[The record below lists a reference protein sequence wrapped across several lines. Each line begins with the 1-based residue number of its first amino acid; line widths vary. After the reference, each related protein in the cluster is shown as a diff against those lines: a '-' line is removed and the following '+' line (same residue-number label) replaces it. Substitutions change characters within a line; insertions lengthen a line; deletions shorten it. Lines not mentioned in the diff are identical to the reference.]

1 MKNNERLQKWRL
13 VLGGKADPE
22 GQVELNGQQ
31 QGMSDTLDALYDSDR
46 KGGLGRSVPNVNR
59 WLGDI
64 RTYFPRSVVQL
75 MQRDAL
81 ERLGL
86 DRMLLEPELLATV
99 EADVH
104 LVGILLGLN
113 KILPAR
119 SRETARQVVRQLVQE
134 LEKRL
139 RQPLEQA
146 IRGSLHRAARTYRP
160 RPTDIDWHR
169 TIRKNLRH
177 YQADYQTI
185 IPERLV
191 GYRRQEQQQRHL
203 ILLIDQSGSMAE
215 SVVHAGV
222 LSCIMASL
230 RSIDTRV
237 IAFDTSVVD
246 LSAHLQDPVDLLF
259 ATQLGG
265 GTDIARALAYA
276 EPLIANPRDT
286 IVVLL
291 TDLFEGG
298 NVQAMFRRIERIH
311 RGGAQLITLLALSN
325 TGLGAYDHQHAERLG
340 QLGIPTFGC
349 TPDQFP
355 ALMAAAIGRQPLNPS
370 YFGGIENPS

>member
-1 MKNNERLQKWRL
+1 MENNERLQKWRL
-13 VLGGKADPE
+13 ILGGKADPQGE
-22 GQVELNGQQ
+22 IALGEQQ
-31 QGMSDTLDALYDSDR
+31 QGMSDTLDALYDSER

-104 LVGILLGLN
+104 LVATLLSLN
-113 KILPAR
+113 KILPDR
-119 SRETARQVVRQLVQE
+119 SRETARQVVRQLVEQ

-146 IRGSLHRAARTYRP
+146 IRGSLHRSARTYRP
-160 RPTDIDWHR
+160 RPADIDWHR

-177 YQADYQTI
+177 YQADYQTV

-191 GYRRQEQQQRHL
+191 GYRRQRQQLRHL

-230 RSIDTRV
+230 PSIRTQV
-237 IAFDTSVVD
+237 VAFDTSVVD
-246 LSAHLQDPVDLLF
+246 LTEHLHDPVDLLF

-265 GTDIARALAYA
+265 GTDIARALAYV
-276 EPLIANPRDT
+276 EPLITNPHDT

-298 NVQAMFRRIERIH
+298 NAREMFRRLERIH
-311 RGGAQLITLLALSN
+311 HSGAQLITLLALSDE
-325 TGLGAYDHQHAERLG
+325 GVGAYDHQHAERLG

-355 ALMAAAIGRQPLNPS
+355 ELMAAAISRQPLRLTGPDNNPK
-370 YFGGIENPS
+370 PD